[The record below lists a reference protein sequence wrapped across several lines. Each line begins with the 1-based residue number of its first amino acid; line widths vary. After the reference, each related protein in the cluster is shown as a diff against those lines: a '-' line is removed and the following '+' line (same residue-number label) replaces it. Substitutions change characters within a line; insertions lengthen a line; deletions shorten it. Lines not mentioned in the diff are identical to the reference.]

1 MGTSSRWWKPG
12 VRRRHSHTSNIAAPP
27 TSTQTKR
34 QMTMTTPGSGLAG
47 GCAAGVRRAPRD
59 PPGTDEP
66 RARPPSTTA
75 AALGARRGLK
85 TGSSSPHH
93 HHPTP
98 HRPGTQLPCHLHPRG
113 TNLGLPTLPGC
124 YTEAGGERE
133 SSQIPP
139 PPPRRTGQPRGA
151 LGTAP
156 EWGSRGTR
164 GCCHAHGHGQVWGL
178 PACAVPPQPGSHL
191 SCWLRC
197 WCR

>member
-98 HRPGTQLPCHLHPRG
+98 HRPGTHLPCHLHPRG

-139 PPPRRTGQPRGA
+139 PPQGGQGSLGGLWAQPLSGGLGVPGAAAMPMATGRFG
-151 LGTAP
+151 
-156 EWGSRGTR
+156 GS
-164 GCCHAHGHGQVWGL
+164 L
-178 PACAVPPQPGSHL
+178 PAQCPPSL
-191 SCWLRC
+191 ALT
-197 WCR
+197 